1 MSNAYREASS
11 PPRLDTAHMA
21 SKSDRAS
28 GSADDPF
35 AVDQAD
41 ATGQCLYG
49 RRWPAVAC
57 SSHGRRGEHAQALAL
72 PNRQESK
79 PVVLDLVG
87 PLWPGRDGS
96 ADGRKAGLDKA
107 HAAHLSGTGVR
118 ESVCQKT

>member
-79 PVVLDLVG
+79 PVVFDLIGLPGPVG
-87 PLWPGRDGS
+87 TMRLIVGRQGS
-96 ADGRKAGLDKA
+96 MKSAG
-107 HAAHLSGTGVR
+107 
-118 ESVCQKT
+118 